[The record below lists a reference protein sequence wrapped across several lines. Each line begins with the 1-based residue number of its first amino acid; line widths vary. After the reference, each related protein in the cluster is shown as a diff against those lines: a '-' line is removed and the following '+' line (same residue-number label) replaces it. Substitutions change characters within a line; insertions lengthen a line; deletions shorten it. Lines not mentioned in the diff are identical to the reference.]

1 MISLGFKRKELHGQP
16 EPCTKEKD
24 WDSEIVEPEVY
35 VEGKQAEAMG
45 AEIVKA
51 GDAFTAEVKFKVKE
65 LTKIEENGAVRYR
78 MRLCL
83 SEMGDIETEESDSE
97 DESETEAAPSG
108 DTSPLEAAMEAG
120 D

>member
-1 MISLGFKRKELHGQP
+1 MISLGFKRKELNGSATP
-16 EPCTKEKD
+16 AETPKD

-45 AEIVKA
+45 AELVKA
-51 GDAFTAEVKFKVKE
+51 GDSFTAEVKFKVKE
-65 LTKIEENGAVRYR
+65 LTKIEENGKVRYR

-83 SEMGDIETEESDSE
+83 SEMGDIET
-97 DESETEAAPSG
+97 DESEGEDETEAAPSG

>member
-1 MISLGFKRKELHGQP
+1 MISLGFKRKELHGTP

-45 AEIVKA
+45 AEVLKA
-51 GDAFTAEVKFKVKE
+51 GEAFTAEVKFKVKE
-65 LTKIEENGAVRYR
+65 LTKIEENGEVRYR

-83 SEMGDIETEESDSE
+83 SEMGDIETEESE
-97 DESETEAAPSG
+97 DETEAAQAA
-108 DTSPLEAAMEAG
+108 DTSPLQAAMEAG